1 MCDNG
6 VLSDVKPLPPSPP
19 LHHSWPSSLSAL
31 TSSRQVTA
39 HLYSS
44 LQHSREQ
51 EVKGHTAARQVS
63 FALSSPDLTTVRM
76 TAATPPLLPHRLEE
90 SQEVDCSL
98 DSSSCGV
105 IGSGVEE
112 AESEVESEADRMSN
126 EMDLHLQNNLSKSA
140 QLTSGRRHIEEME
153 NVRTHLQSILRKTAA
168 ADTHEFGAPVSQHF
182 LDDSR
187 ESDATSHLLSAGV
200 SVGAMEDLF
209 PLYSRLHVDTGRSA
223 SELQVLRES
232 LERERSRR
240 KVCEQQVASLQNK
253 VLQLQQQLTLAVA
266 ADRKKDIMIEQLDKT
281 LVKVVEG
288 WKRHDQDRIEEM
300 KRLQE
305 EKETAERTHSK
316 HREALSH
323 VEQNLSKVQETLD
336 KEQKH
341 KQELH
346 NTNKQLEQQLSELR
360 LCMEKLQQEEQR
372 LLRDADRE
380 RDKLNKLQTDTNNTH
395 TQLQQHIQELQ
406 QQLTHTS
413 QQLERERAQVKQEVS
428 LREETQSR
436 SQLLQEELDN
446 TRRERDT
453 LRVDRALEQTQFEA
467 QKSQMEVEF
476 RLSLEQQ
483 LNERLS
489 TIQEENT
496 THTTQLRQQHRKQLL
511 DLSARHERDLSAQL
525 DQFRTQLQEKEH
537 KLQQLTHFYQN
548 KLSEVQEELVSMA
561 ASKRRL
567 ETHREELVSRLQGMM
582 RSHWAEALRLLT
594 NQEQMESVFSPVPQW
609 EASKTS
615 STPQNTA
622 SSDTHLP
629 GAQAVVLH
637 LSREKERGMREDERE
652 TTKREATKHS
662 DFGVLNYSSSFTPL
676 EPVLDQTNL
685 TALSDSS
692 GLWVRPVFAEGGN
705 STEGKM
711 KETRTH
717 QNQDLNHSQCEQ
729 NQIRLNQI
737 LNPKQIQPPTE
748 TRANHSSSSDS
759 GRGRTGAPVVLYS
772 SDSEKTPPIR
782 DEASPSRTRV
792 SSLSEDR
799 QSELQ
804 YYVSKL
810 LERSPGDPLE
820 EPIREQRQAAH
831 VTDLL
836 HTHTTQQLQEILQSF
851 SRSDEGGVHTL
862 RSNLQQKPHQHD
874 KKEVSVSSQR
884 DVSRVVQSRRSVGR
898 RGGSQR
904 VWR

>member
-1 MCDNG
+1 MARFQARKLRGSEMSDNG

-63 FALSSPDLTTVRM
+63 FAHSSPDLTTVRM
-76 TAATPPLLPHRLEE
+76 TAATPPLLPHSLEE

-112 AESEVESEADRMSN
+112 VESEVESETDRMSN
-126 EMDLHLQNNLSKSA
+126 EMDLHLQNKLIKSA
-140 QLTSGRRHIEEME
+140 HLTSGRRHIEEME

-168 ADTHEFGAPVSQHF
+168 ADTHEFGVPVSHHF
-182 LDDSR
+182 LDDSQ

-200 SVGAMEDLF
+200 SVGTMEDLF

-253 VLQLQQQLTLAVA
+253 VLHLQQQLTLAVA

-305 EKETAERTHSK
+305 EKETAETTHSK
-316 HREALSH
+316 HREDLSR
-323 VEQNLSKVQETLD
+323 VELNLSKLQESLD

-346 NTNKQLEQQLSELR
+346 NTNKQLEQQLLELR
-360 LCMEKLQQEEQR
+360 LCVEKLQQEEQR

-380 RDKLNKLQTDTNNTH
+380 RDKLNKLHTDTNNTH

-428 LREETQSR
+428 LREETDSR
-436 SQLLQEELDN
+436 SQLLQEELDH

-483 LNERLS
+483 LNEKLS

-582 RSHWAEALRLLT
+582 RSHWAEALRLLA

-615 STPQNTA
+615 STPQNA
-622 SSDTHLP
+622 ANSDTHLS

-652 TTKREATKHS
+652 S
-662 DFGVLNYSSSFTPL
+662 VLNYSSSFTPL
-676 EPVLDQTNL
+676 EPVLDQTSL

-692 GLWVRPVFAEGGN
+692 GLWVRPVFAGGGN
-705 STEGKM
+705 GTEGKM
-711 KETRTH
+711 KDTRIN
-717 QNQDLNHSQCEQ
+717 QNQDLNRSQCEP
-729 NQIRLNQI
+729 NQIRVNQI
-737 LNPKQIQPPTE
+737 LNPKQRQPPTE

-759 GRGRTGAPVVLYS
+759 GRGMTGASVVLYS

-782 DEASPSRTRV
+782 DEAPASRTSG

-804 YYVSKL
+804 FYVSKL

-820 EPIREQRQAAH
+820 EPIREQHQAPH

-836 HTHTTQQLQEILQSF
+836 HTHTSQQLQEILQSF

-862 RSNLQQKPHQHD
+862 RSQLQQKADEHD
-874 KKEVSVSSQR
+874 KRER
-884 DVSRVVQSRRSVGR
+884 DVPPRVVPSRRSVGR
-898 RGGSQR
+898 RGASQR